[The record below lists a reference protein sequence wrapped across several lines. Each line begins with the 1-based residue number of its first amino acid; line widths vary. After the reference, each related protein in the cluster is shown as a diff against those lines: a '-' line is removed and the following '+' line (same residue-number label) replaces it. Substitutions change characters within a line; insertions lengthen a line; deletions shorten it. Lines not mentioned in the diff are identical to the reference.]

1 MKAFKFMSIVAGV
14 MALAAL
20 AGCQQKVED
29 PYINLVGNDVLTLD
43 QNKTTVTV
51 KIITNRDWAVR
62 MDAKTSEWMVVEPSR
77 GTASTKPIEVTLTV
91 TENTGANRTAAIEFY
106 TGVAT
111 AMLTVKQAGPKGDS
125 DGVETITVADFISKA
140 DKTTYYRLT
149 GKVSSFQTG
158 TNSSGKNWMQFN
170 LTDDSSTILVYGFA
184 NGQYEEWSGKIKNGG
199 TVTLQG
205 QYEFYSSKS
214 QHEVVNATI
223 ESFTPGEEQTEI
235 TSSTV
240 ADFIAKASGTVYYRL
255 TGTVS
260 AFQTGTTSNGRNW
273 MQFNLTDDTGTILVY
288 GFKDGQYDAWVSKIK
303 DNGTVVLV
311 GTYEYYSQKNQHEVM
326 NTTIESFT
334 EGEAPQA
341 VEVTIAEAVA
351 LPDNKPI
358 IINEATVAGISTM
371 GLIVNDPTGNAYVYF
386 DTKAGETVPA
396 VEIGDKVKIEGTKSS
411 FNGIPEIVKATVTKS
426 GTGTM
431 SYPEPKDI
439 TSTAAT
445 YEATVSEF
453 VKLTGNLSIS
463 ESNGNK
469 YYNLTIPGVG
479 AETKQGSLAGP
490 LPAFNVD
497 DMAGQDITV
506 TGYVTGFASKGKY
519 INILVTD
526 VALADPN
533 AKYCNVNPT
542 AIKVK
547 ADATSATFTIAANAA
562 WTVTSDNDAFTVE
575 PASGDANATVT
586 VSFSANESDQ
596 ARVANLTVACADAS
610 VETVV
615 VLTQARASSGDA
627 TIISIDFTAEIA
639 DLPQAKA
646 NGKKDGTYTLG
657 GYEFIM
663 HAEGK
668 YSGADNLFYQ
678 AKSNE
683 KYFLLIGRKNA
694 YIQLPVVEGKA
705 LTKVAFLTGES
716 ASTSVIVDVAKADG
730 TRLNVNNTA
739 LNKGTS
745 YSWDIVGEVGQAYK
759 LMVVSDHNAQF
770 QNLTLTYE

>member
-170 LTDDSSTILVYGFA
+170 LTDDTSTILVYGFA

-240 ADFIAKASGTVYYRL
+240 ADFIAKASGTIYYRL

-260 AFQTGTTSNGRNW
+260 DFKTGNNNGRDW
-273 MQFNLTDDTGTILVY
+273 MQFILTDDTGSILVY
-288 GFKDGQYDAWVSKIK
+288 GFKDGQFDTWSSKIK
-303 DNGTVVLV
+303 NNGTVVLV
-311 GTYEYYSQKNQHEVM
+311 GTYQYYEKNNQHEVM
-326 NTTIESFT
+326 NTTIESFK
-334 EGEAPQA
+334 EGEAQQTVTGTVAETCAATDGTP
-341 VEVTIAEAVA
+341 VEIS
-351 LPDNKPI
+351 
-358 IINEATVAGISTM
+358 EATVVAKSKV
-371 GLIVNDPTGNAYVYF
+371 GLVVADATGAVYLFF
-386 DTKAGETVPA
+386 DSKKNETVPDVA
-396 VEIGDKVKIEGTKSS
+396 IGDKVKVAATKTTY
-411 FNGIPEIVKATVTKS
+411 GGVPEFTTATVTKLSS
-426 GTGTM
+426 GEVT
-431 SYPEPKDI
+431 YPEPKDLTPI
-439 TSTAAT
+439 ALEYASGVT
-445 YEATVSEF
+445 EF
-453 VKLTGNLSIS
+453 VKMTGTLKIS
-463 ESNGNK
+463 GN
-469 YYNLTIPGVG
+469 
-479 AETKQGSLAGP
+479 
-490 LPAFNVD
+490 
-497 DMAGQDITV
+497 
-506 TGYVTGFASKGKY
+506 Y
-519 INILVTD
+519 INIEINGVAPATRQGSVSQPLDALGVNAFDGKEITITGYFTGITTSKD
-526 VALADPN
+526 GVSYVNIVATGIALADPN
-533 AKYCNVNPT
+533 AKYCSVNPT
-542 AIKVK
+542 AINVK

-575 PASGDANATVT
+575 PASGDADATVT

-596 ARVANLTVACADAS
+596 ARVAHLTVACADAS

-646 NGKKDGTYTLG
+646 NGKIDGTYTLG

-668 YSGADNLFYQ
+668 YNGADNLFYQ
-678 AKSNE
+678 AKSND
-683 KYFLLIGRKNA
+683 KLYLLIGRKNA

-716 ASTSVIVDVAKADG
+716 ASTSVVVDVAKADG

-759 LMVVSDHNAQF
+759 LLVVSDHNAQF